1 MRWPLYIRRLK
12 TAFVRHL
19 NTIAIV
25 MSCGVFLGGPLSIIC
40 GALVLISDK
49 ETYIDGQANTE
60 IRLSNH
66 RTDVILQVFQIMDRV
81 AAPACSAAYLQQAR
95 SIILSSDF
103 IQDVIDEDHGKL
115 QCSGVMSNQTL
126 NIPGL
131 YKKGF
136 SYSKNMTIWRNL
148 TLPYVPHTEFSGVRQ
163 NHTVLIIRPALY
175 PTTLGYSYVLLSH
188 FLVNRQSGESET
200 AQGPAITAPIIQLHA
215 GSHFWWHGAYISIAC
230 ASDRSNCIA
239 VMARGSAIIRA
250 NLFPFG
256 ILAIGGALLGSVAS
270 AAFIVWRYRQRSL
283 IVRLRRALRRRQ
295 LSLVYQAVYDAAS
308 GKIVAAEA
316 LMRWSI
322 GKGAS
327 IGPDQFIPA
336 AEEGGLVG
344 ELTRFALET
353 VGRDFQGMLKAK
365 PEFRISVNIVS
376 DDLDDPLF
384 HEALATHIQARGI
397 SPTQIA
403 LELTERRA
411 AQVEAAAVILE
422 SLRKIGYKIFL
433 DDFGTGYSSISYLS
447 SLSIDA
453 IKLDR
458 SFTNTVDSGSTRARL
473 VPPILEMAKEVGVP
487 VIVEG
492 VETDSQARFF
502 ISHQVTLMQGWLFGH
517 PVSGRELIAAVHD

>member
-1 MRWPLYIRRLK
+1 
-12 TAFVRHL
+12 
-19 NTIAIV
+19 
-25 MSCGVFLGGPLSIIC
+25 
-40 GALVLISDK
+40 
-49 ETYIDGQANTE
+49 
-60 IRLSNH
+60 
-66 RTDVILQVFQIMDRV
+66 
-81 AAPACSAAYLQQAR
+81 
-95 SIILSSDF
+95 
-103 IQDVIDEDHGKL
+103 
-115 QCSGVMSNQTL
+115 
-126 NIPGL
+126 
-131 YKKGF
+131 
-136 SYSKNMTIWRNL
+136 
-148 TLPYVPHTEFSGVRQ
+148 
-163 NHTVLIIRPALY
+163 
-175 PTTLGYSYVLLSH
+175 
-188 FLVNRQSGESET
+188 
-200 AQGPAITAPIIQLHA
+200 
-215 GSHFWWHGAYISIAC
+215 
-230 ASDRSNCIA
+230 
-239 VMARGSAIIRA
+239 
-250 NLFPFG
+250 
-256 ILAIGGALLGSVAS
+256 
-270 AAFIVWRYRQRSL
+270 
-283 IVRLRRALRRRQ
+283 
-295 LSLVYQAVYDAAS
+295 LVYQAVYDAAS